1 MELPTVSNALLN
13 VLHSYYFVFQI
24 TAVSDYES
32 TVEIVL
38 FAPGET
44 EKSITITIFD
54 DTRRESDEFFS
65 ITLEAGVGVYLFPNP
80 SAVVNIINDDGM

>member
-1 MELPTVSNALLN
+1 M
-13 VLHSYYFVFQI
+13 I
-24 TAVSDYES
+24 AVSDYES

-65 ITLEAGVGVYLFPNP
+65 MTLEAGVGVYLFPNP
-80 SAVVNIINDDGM
+80 SAVVNIINDDGKS